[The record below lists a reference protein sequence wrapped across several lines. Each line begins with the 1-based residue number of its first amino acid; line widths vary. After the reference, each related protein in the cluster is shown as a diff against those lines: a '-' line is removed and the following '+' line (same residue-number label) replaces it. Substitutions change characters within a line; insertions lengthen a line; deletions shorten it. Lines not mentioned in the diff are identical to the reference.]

1 MASEIEKF
9 IDKRRQLRKKYFE
22 TDGYYK
28 WSDMIDETNYQLRS
42 ESCFIRSIIAG
53 EHKNWNSD
61 LTKIIKNHINDPKV
75 NWNAIFN
82 YLDDVLASLPKDEF
96 IIREEIVYIMSYL
109 DEHKEKALPVYTGF

>member
-1 MASEIEKF
+1 MNTLENFLNE
-9 IDKRRQLRKKYFE
+9 RNHYRKKHFE

-28 WSDMIDETNYQLRS
+28 WSDMIDETNYKLRS

-53 EHKNWNSD
+53 EHKDWNSD
-61 LTKIIKNHINDPKV
+61 LTKIIKKHINDPKV

-82 YLDDVLASLPKDEF
+82 YLDDVFASLPNDEI
-96 IIREEIVYIMSYL
+96 IIREEIVDIMSYL

>member
-1 MASEIEKF
+1 MNTK
-9 IDKRRQLRKKYFE
+9 
-22 TDGYYK
+22 
-28 WSDMIDETNYQLRS
+28 
-42 ESCFIRSIIAG
+42 
-53 EHKNWNSD
+53 HKNWNSD

>member
-1 MASEIEKF
+1 MTREFEKF
-9 IDKRRQLRKKYFE
+9 IENRNYLRRKYFE

-28 WSDMIDETNYQLRS
+28 WSNIIDEYNYKRRRDVCL
-42 ESCFIRSIIAG
+42 IRSIIAG
-53 EHKNWNSD
+53 IHKNWNSD